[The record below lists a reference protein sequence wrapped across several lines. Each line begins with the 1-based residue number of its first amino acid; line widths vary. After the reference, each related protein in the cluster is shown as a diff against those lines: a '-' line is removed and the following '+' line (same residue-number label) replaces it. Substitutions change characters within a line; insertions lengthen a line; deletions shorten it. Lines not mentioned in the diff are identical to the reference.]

1 MEHERSQ
8 CVGNGEDQV
17 HIRNWQEFLLA
28 GRQPLLSGI
37 VQTLGAMPVSAT
49 VVRDGYGM
57 TASTTAVPV
66 ASERCRSA
74 TFDGR

>member
-1 MEHERSQ
+1 MGD
-8 CVGNGEDQV
+8 CKYKVY
-17 HIRNWQEFLLA
+17 IRNCKKFLLA
-28 GRQPLLSGI
+28 GRQPFSPRI
-37 VQTLGAMPVSAT
+37 VETLRAMPVTAA

-66 ASERCRSA
+66 TSERCRSA